1 MSRLF
6 KVSAARREI
15 SRWILASLLF
25 SACAQ
30 AQEARALLGTR
41 RTDLDLTRDTTLD
54 LMLPSGF
61 VLSGKI
67 LTDDPTAVLGGLVL
81 ARSGEQLFEGPISIG
96 FSASG
101 LTATY
106 RLVLPAGTYHLF
118 LRRGILDLDSGS
130 EGSLLSVTS
139 DLSQMVT
146 ISGNR
151 TLDLSLP
158 RPPDLITL
166 SGRIASA
173 GGFPTKG
180 FLSFLSSDRSVWA
193 EVPFDRNYTVKLP
206 PGSYT
211 VQAGVREGDDEEMAY
226 GSFFT
231 LERITVNASGM
242 RDFVLPPAVTLSG
255 KVTDATGRPA
265 VPSMIVAFQK
275 ADPAS
280 SPSGDPPPCQ
290 GSADFYFFLP
300 PNGGQASIP
309 RSSTTG
315 AYALKLPAGTYVLYA
330 SWDLSPE
337 PEQDLLLTSSAFAFS
352 FLERSLETD
361 AVQDFTAPPLPEWAT
376 LSGRITDERGQPVAG
391 ASPTAFSQALTNT
404 PGAAFSTGTETD
416 ANGQYRLR
424 VLSGTAYRLE
434 VCPPSPPSLDLPP
447 HMRRR

>member
-1 MSRLF
+1 MSLLF
-6 KVSAARREI
+6 KASAARREI
-15 SRWILASLLF
+15 GRWILASLLF

-30 AQEARALLGTR
+30 AQETRALLGTR

-67 LTDDPTAVLGGLVL
+67 LTDDPTAVLGGSVL
-81 ARSGEQLFEGPISIG
+81 ARSGEHLFWGPISIG

-106 RLVLPAGTYHLF
+106 RLVLPAGTYRLF
-118 LRRGILDLDSGS
+118 LTRSILDLDSES
-130 EGSLLSVTS
+130 EGSLLVIS

-151 TLDLSLP
+151 TLDLSPP
-158 RPPDLITL
+158 RLPDLITL
-166 SGRIASA
+166 SGQIASA

-180 FLSFLSSDRSVWA
+180 SLRFLSSDGSVRA

-211 VQAGVREGDDEEMAY
+211 VQASVGEGDDEEMAY
-226 GSFFT
+226 NSFFT

-242 RDFVLPPAVTLSG
+242 RDFVLPLAVTLSG

-265 VPSMIVAFQK
+265 VPSRVGAFQK
-275 ADPAS
+275 VDPAS
-280 SPSGDPPPCQ
+280 SPSGDPSLCP
-290 GSADFYFFLP
+290 GSADFPLL
-300 PNGGQASIP
+300 PNGGSAVIP
-309 RSSTTG
+309 PSSTTG
-315 AYALKLPAGTYVLYA
+315 AYALKLPAGTYVLHA
-330 SWDLSPE
+330 ILSPE
-337 PEQDLLLTSSAFAFS
+337 PEQVPSFS
-352 FLERSLETD
+352 FIFPFPFLERSLETD
-361 AVQDFTAPPLPEWAT
+361 AVQDFTAPPLPGWVT

-391 ASPTAFSQALTNT
+391 ASLTAFSQALTNT
-404 PGAAFSTGTETD
+404 PDAAFWTSTVTD

-424 VLSGTAYRLE
+424 VLSGTAYRLD
-434 VCPPSPPSLDLPP
+434 VCPPSPPSIELPP
-447 HMRRR
+447 HMRGR